1 MEISFGNKNVVVT
14 GGSRGIGR
22 SIALAFAAC
31 GANVSI
37 CARGADKLRETQ
49 RELTEHGHQVHSA
62 PCDLASV
69 GALGSRRPVRNRSYF
84 SFCCCLTLFITL
96 KYYHFR
102 NKIGTITTINVN
114 PIPSGFCSTIFTLLG
129 PIK

>member
-37 CARGADKLRETQ
+37 CARSL
-49 RELTEHGHQVHSA
+49 S
-62 PCDLASV
+62 
-69 GALGSRRPVRNRSYF
+69 
-84 SFCCCLTLFITL
+84 
-96 KYYHFR
+96 
-102 NKIGTITTINVN
+102 
-114 PIPSGFCSTIFTLLG
+114 
-129 PIK
+129 